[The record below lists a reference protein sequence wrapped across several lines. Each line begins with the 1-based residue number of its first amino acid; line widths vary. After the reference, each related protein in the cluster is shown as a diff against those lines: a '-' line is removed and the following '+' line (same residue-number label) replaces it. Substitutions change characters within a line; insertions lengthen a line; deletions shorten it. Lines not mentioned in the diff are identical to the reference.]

1 MDNYHYMGVA
11 STEDCRTLCKLAEDC
26 NFFEHQSN
34 EQKCSLKYGIGEK
47 KKTDKSSDYVF
58 GSKNCTGE
66 GTGQDIIPDDPK
78 SEKPLSAAVPA
89 LVIGGLLAVLGTA
102 VASAL
107 ITAIVCRFKK
117 KKRSEQR
124 TPKVEINADYGFYY
138 STAGNYLNQLFIS

>member
-1 MDNYHYMGVA
+1 MDNQHYMGVA
-11 STEDCRTLCKLAEDC
+11 SREDCRTLCKLAEDC
-26 NFFEHQSN
+26 NFFVHQSN

-47 KKTDKSSDYVF
+47 KKTDQRSNYVF
-58 GSKNCTGE
+58 GSKNCAEE
-66 GTGQDIIPDDPK
+66 GTGQDIPDDPK

-89 LVIGGLLAVLGTA
+89 LVIGGLLALLGTA
-102 VASAL
+102 VVSAL